1 VITDGPAVRVAD
13 VLRQPEHAARAAMM
27 QPALLAMADALRDE
41 NLSINL
47 LDMAEPA
54 DQDISGSDHKRRLRR
69 LM

>member
-1 VITDGPAVRVAD
+1 
-13 VLRQPEHAARAAMM
+13 MM